1 MLMLILPLLMFILV
15 LFDGNDD
22 ICCDVWL
29 IILLIGTFNA
39 DVREVVK
46 RDFQK
51 QLGFGP
57 S

>member
-1 MLMLILPLLMFILV
+1 MLMLILSLMFILV

-29 IILLIGTFNA
+29 IILLIGNFNA
-39 DVREVVK
+39 DVREVK
-46 RDFQK
+46 RGFQK